1 MTRENWLYVFVGS
14 QGIFAPARGIWACQ
28 EGISAGGVSGAGI
41 AQARNCLLAHL
52 PSVCL
57 RACSTMFQKLL
68 AMDLNNCQPQ
78 GWPLIGSHARNFSF
92 SLLTCSLIS
101 LHEMK
106 HTNCSALL
114 IGSSLDLLILV
125 RTDPRARGCRRCL
138 QRSQEAAL
146 GPGLAS
152 LPISS
157 HTDNCCSS
165 ANPLAVALHPNAAHR
180 AEEER
185 EILPRRGGCT
195 TSAGR

>member
-78 GWPLIGSHARNFSF
+78 GRPLIRSHARNFSI
-92 SLLTCSLIS
+92 SLLACSYKFHFFARNETHHLFCLAHWKLS
-101 LHEMK
+101 RFGNFGQSRSESK
-106 HTNCSALL
+106 RDQALPTKVP
-114 IGSSLDLLILV
+114 GS
-125 RTDPRARGCRRCL
+125 G
-138 QRSQEAAL
+138 L
-146 GPGLAS
+146 GPWLGFPAYFE
-152 LPISS
+152 S
-157 HTDNCCSS
+157 H
-165 ANPLAVALHPNAAHR
+165 
-180 AEEER
+180 
-185 EILPRRGGCT
+185 
-195 TSAGR
+195 

>member
-1 MTRENWLYVFVGS
+1 MPR
-14 QGIFAPARGIWACQ
+14 Q
-28 EGISAGGVSGAGI
+28 GVSGHVKRVSRQGGYQARGV

-52 PSVCL
+52 PSVCF

-114 IGSSLDLLILV
+114 IGSSLGLVILA
-125 RTDPRARGCRRCL
+125 RADPRARGSRRCL
-138 QRSQEAAL
+138 QRSQEVAL
-146 GPGLAS
+146 GLGFPVAYS
-152 LPISS
+152 ES
-157 HTDNCCSS
+157 HWQ
-165 ANPLAVALHPNAAHR
+165 
-180 AEEER
+180 
-185 EILPRRGGCT
+185 LPRTHLRWLCIQRPLTGRRKYNNALPRKVGCT
-195 TSAGR
+195 TSAGT